1 MNSLKKAAAI
11 LVALQSTNAIEVG
24 DQVCITGY
32 VLDGLCITQGF
43 FLDAQDTKSLE
54 FPEEHTFHCLIDP
67 PQCVESGYQ
76 VLGPKNETTGMH
88 CLGFRFDN
96 TTTVVELAKTV
107 GQKGLCT
114 SCTNEDANAPERGW
128 LATVKGT
135 VSALGDGSEGVTG
148 TPILSEFEIMDGSVG
163 CETEDTMP
171 PLCMAR
177 SLEDTDGGMGSGNED
192 CTQQMCSV
200 ELTSGYM
207 LQYQVNEAEGTV
219 SIEATFDGEAYVAIG
234 FSTNGDM
241 IGSEAVIGIVGE
253 NGDIPQKYNLGGK
266 SPELVTPM
274 PAEQQT
280 LTDASV
286 GIVDGKTVMKFTK
299 ILSEPNEIPIDPNVE
314 SIMLWA
320 LGSDFT
326 LGYHSGRGN
335 FGVTLAGEGGSDGA
349 DTATVAPAA
358 TTVAADSA
366 ATTTVATTI
375 AAGSDEATDASPDYG
390 TDPTVPE
397 EDSSASKANSAL
409 AAGIAVA
416 FFASML

>member
-1 MNSLKKAAAI
+1 MNSLKNAAAF
-11 LVALQSTNAIEVG
+11 LFALHTTHAVEVG
-24 DQVCITGY
+24 DEVCITGY

-43 FLDAQDTKSLE
+43 FLDAQDTNSLE

-135 VSALGDGSEGVTG
+135 VSALGDGSDGVTG
-148 TPILSEFEIMDGSVG
+148 TPILSDFEIMDGSVG
-163 CETEDTMP
+163 CVTEDTVP

-177 SLEDTDGGMGSGNED
+177 SLEDPDDGAMGSGNED

-200 ELTSGYM
+200 ELTPGYM

-219 SIEATFDGEAYVAIG
+219 TMEATFDGEAFVAVG
-234 FSTNGDM
+234 FSTNGEM
-241 IGSEAVIGIVGE
+241 IGSEAVIGIAGE

-266 SPELVTPM
+266 STELVTTM

-286 GIVDGKTVMKFTK
+286 EVVDGQTVMKFTK
-299 ILSEPNEIPIDPNVE
+299 ILIEPNEIPVDPNVE

-326 LGYHSGRGN
+326 LGYHRGGKGS

-349 DTATVAPAA
+349 GTTTVAPTT
-358 TTVAADSA
+358 TTVAADGA
-366 ATTTVATTI
+366 ATTTVATT
-375 AAGSDEATDASPDYG
+375 GSGEETDEFPDYG
-390 TDPTVPE
+390 TDPTAPE
-397 EDSSASKANSAL
+397 EDSSASKVHGAL
-409 AAGIAVA
+409 AAGIAIA
-416 FFASML
+416 FFTSML